1 MSRSRPRP
9 RRGAGWS
16 ACDIPR
22 LTGRT
27 FVVTGATSGI
37 GLETA
42 AALYAAGADV
52 TLAVRNEV
60 KGRAVADALG
70 ARPRT
75 APWEEAGT
83 LAVRVLDLADLASVH
98 RFVRDWD
105 GPIDVLINNAGV
117 MTPPLQRTA
126 DGFEMQMGTN
136 HLGHFA
142 LTNLLLPHVRDRVVT
157 VASLAERAGR
167 IDLDDLNYQ
176 RRPYSRARAYGQAK
190 LANLLCAAQLQC
202 KLAGAGST
210 VRSVAAHPGASST
223 GLGNQLTI
231 PGATELFRFG
241 SRFVGQG
248 AAGGALPTLFTAVED
263 LPGDTYVGPRGLFQL
278 RGAPTAVG
286 RSARARD
293 AATAVRLWALSE
305 ELTGTAFPLR

>member
-1 MSRSRPRP
+1 MKRGPARG
-9 RRGAGWS
+9 RRGGGWS
-16 ACDIPR
+16 ARDVPA

-60 KGRAVADALG
+60 KGRAVADAIA
-70 ARPRT
+70 ARPRG
-75 APWEEAGT
+75 APWPTPG
-83 LAVRVLDLADLASVH
+83 AVSVRALDLADLASVR
-98 RFVRDWD
+98 RFAHDWTV
-105 GPIDVLINNAGV
+105 PIDVLVNNAGV

-167 IDLDDLNYQ
+167 LDLDDLNYE

-190 LANLLCAAQLQC
+190 LANLLCAAHLQRR
-202 KLAGAGST
+202 LADVGSP

-223 GLGNQLTI
+223 GLGDQLSV
-231 PGATELFRFG
+231 PGATALFRFG
-241 SRFVGQG
+241 SRFVGQDAG
-248 AAGGALPTLFTAVED
+248 GGALPTLFAAVED
-263 LPGDTYVGPRGLFQL
+263 VPGDTYVGPRGLFQL

-286 RSARARD
+286 RSVRALDD
-293 AATAVRLWALSE
+293 AAAARLWALSE
-305 ELTGTAFPLR
+305 KLTGTEFPL